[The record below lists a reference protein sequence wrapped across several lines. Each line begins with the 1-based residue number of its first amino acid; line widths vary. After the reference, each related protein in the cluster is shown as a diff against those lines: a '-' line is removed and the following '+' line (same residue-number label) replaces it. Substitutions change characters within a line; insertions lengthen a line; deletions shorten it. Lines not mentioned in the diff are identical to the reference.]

1 MDFESIALTTRPRLQ
16 ECQLPNEA
24 NAGCYI
30 SSCGGGFFDADPGNA
45 QHCKFPRSLTSVSL
59 SSLFWA
65 WNRLHV
71 GTSHDFAR
79 LLLFAAGQ
87 LSWLQEGSTWP
98 QRALDTNP
106 AVGWGGKKQSHV
118 PAARQQNAVLTRI
131 QTRFATATMQRTNH
145 YTTTGN
151 HWLTARNMANGG
163 LGRCREGAKN
173 LAMDE

>member
-1 MDFESIALTTRPRLQ
+1 MRGENPMDFESIALTTRPRLQ

-30 SSCGGGFFDADPGNA
+30 SSCGGGFYDADPGNA

-79 LLLFAAGQ
+79 LLLFAASQ
-87 LSWLQEGSTWP
+87 LSWLQEGSTWL
-98 QRALDTNP
+98 QRALDTKSSCRMRWQKAESCSRCPTAKCCLDPDSNQ
-106 AVGWGGKKQSHV
+106 VCYSH
-118 PAARQQNAVLTRI
+118 NAE
-131 QTRFATATMQRTNH
+131 N
-145 YTTTGN
+145 
-151 HWLTARNMANGG
+151 
-163 LGRCREGAKN
+163 
-173 LAMDE
+173 